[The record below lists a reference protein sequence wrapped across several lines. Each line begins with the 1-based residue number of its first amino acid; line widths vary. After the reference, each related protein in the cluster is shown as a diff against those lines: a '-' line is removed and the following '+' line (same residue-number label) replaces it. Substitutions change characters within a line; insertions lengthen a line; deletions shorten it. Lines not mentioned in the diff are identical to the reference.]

1 MNDGQSFGTIPPLV
15 AGEWYFRL
23 NKRGKI
29 HLSTE
34 DLMGTRAATVH
45 SLCGRGGKTSECFFQ
60 VVNPLPYLENM
71 VCKNCFTFIGAISV
85 AEKLGEE

>member
-1 MNDGQSFGTIPPLV
+1 MV

-34 DLMGTRAATVH
+34 DLMGTRSAAVH
-45 SLCGRGGKTSECFFQ
+45 SLCGRGGKTNECYFQ
-60 VVNPLPYLENM
+60 AVNPLPYLKRM
-71 VCKNCFTFIGAISV
+71 ICKNCLTSIEAIMV